1 MKQETKNP
9 LPGVQLQTMG
19 EAPRG
24 RGGGRVQNL
33 VVESVEKFTIEM
45 TDTGMGII
53 DREGTS
59 LTFSPVEALMLLDIL
74 KHEEQNL
81 RKMAD
86 EASPLP
92 MRFHFDP
99 S

>member
-1 MKQETKNP
+1 MKDLPLET
-9 LPGVQLQTMG
+9 
-19 EAPRG
+19 
-24 RGGGRVQNL
+24 
-33 VVESVEKFTIEM
+33 VEKFTIEI
-45 TDTGMGII
+45 TDTGMDII
-53 DREGTS
+53 DREGIS
-59 LTFSPVEALMLLDIL
+59 LSFSPIEALMLLDIL
-74 KHEEQNL
+74 KHEEENL